1 MGCNI
6 RYRVGKSKFWD
17 TGYLGHK
24 RLLIVRVLIW
34 YLHIYKKFL
43 YLHIYKKFIKKNTLF
58 ILSLWPRIPRTESIF
73 HMNVS
78 LRIYEYCCSNLEAIF
93 FAKASGIMIAKKM
106 LQFLSKYLFS
116 STSFSQH
123 VSLSY
128 LTLLPYKIIH
138 NFALFHN
145 RSLLSCKILFKP
157 TVFLTIN
164 FTHR

>member
-1 MGCNI
+1 MG
-6 RYRVGKSKFWD
+6 YRLFRPQKIINCPCFNMIF
-17 TGYLGHK
+17 TYLQK
-24 RLLIVRVLIW
+24 IPLFT
-34 YLHIYKKFL
+34 YLQKIPL
-43 YLHIYKKFIKKNTLF
+43 N
-58 ILSLWPRIPRTESIF
+58 SLCLNGINNKYEKEYFVHPQSRIPRTESIF

-116 STSFSQH
+116 STSFSRH

-128 LTLLPYKIIH
+128 LTLLPYKNIH

-145 RSLLSCKILFKP
+145 RSLLSCKI
-157 TVFLTIN
+157 
-164 FTHR
+164 

>member
-34 YLHIYKKFL
+34 YLHIYKKIPL
-43 YLHIYKKFIKKNTLF
+43 KSLCLNGINNKYKKEYFVHPQ
-58 ILSLWPRIPRTESIF
+58 PRIHRTESIF

-116 STSFSQH
+116 STSFSRH

-128 LTLLPYKIIH
+128 LTLLPYKNIH

-145 RSLLSCKILFKP
+145 RSLLSCKI
-157 TVFLTIN
+157 
-164 FTHR
+164 